1 MPNTAS
7 VRARVGVDFLLREL
21 DPGSDQDVLQDVR
34 LPKFCDFVCYSLMR
48 MDLWPMTE
56 RIERVLRKE
65 GPGLRPDEDL
75 LHRIVDNLIEVHSMP
90 SDFVSVIQPTAAKNS
105 EGSGAEETGKRPV
118 PVLPVR
124 DTVLFPHAV
133 LPLTVGRES
142 SIQLIQSLGEEKT
155 ILVVA
160 QRDARQ
166 DSPQSADLFATGT
179 RATVHKVVKMP
190 NQSLFVFTEGNERV
204 HLGEFAQL
212 TPFMTAEYEAIPD
225 VEPQQTPEAE
235 ALQRNVVS
243 QFQQIVTSSP
253 TLSDDLQTI
262 AINIDEP
269 GRLADFIA
277 SSLPFL
283 TTTDKQELLETPDV
297 SARLERINKHLA
309 KELEVQQ
316 LRNKIQT
323 EVQDSVQSS
332 QRDYYLREQ
341 LKAIQKELG
350 DVDDTQKDIA
360 ELKEKIETAGM
371 PDDVKKDALKE
382 LGRLSRMNPAAADY
396 SLTRN
401 YVEWLAVLPWGKTSS
416 GEVDILKAKGI
427 LDEDHYGL
435 KKVKDRSLD
444 YLSVRR
450 LKPDMK
456 GPILCFVGPPGVGKT
471 SLGRSIA
478 KALDRKFSRISLGG
492 MHDEAE
498 IRGHRRTYIG
508 ALPGQIIQHL
518 KRVEVKDP
526 VFMLD
531 EIDKLGRDFRGDPAS
546 ALLET
551 LDPEQNNTFRD
562 NYLDQPFD
570 LSKVLFICTA
580 NQLDTIPG
588 PLLDRM
594 EIIELT
600 GYTEEEK
607 VNIAIKYL
615 IPRQIKENGI
625 TEEQIEFP
633 KESVHL
639 IARHYT
645 REAGVRKL
653 EQQIGTVCRKVARK
667 IAEGT
672 TEKVVITPEI
682 VHEFLGG
689 IKVRVDTEIAE
700 RTKRAGVAVGLAWTP
715 AGGDVLFIEA
725 NRMKGKGGFTITGQI
740 GDVMKES
747 MQAALTWVRSNAASL
762 GLDEDFT
769 KDTDLHIHVPA
780 GAIPKDGPSAGVT
793 MATALV
799 SLLTDTPVHP
809 LTAMTGEITLSGNVL
824 PVGGIKEKFL
834 AAKRAGVRDVILP
847 TDCKQQVDEDLTPDQ
862 TEGVTI
868 HYATRIEDVLAVAL
882 PKTQREKAQD
892 EVVREEVL
900 HATV

>member
-1 MPNTAS
+1 MPN
-7 VRARVGVDFLLREL
+7 
-21 DPGSDQDVLQDVR
+21 
-34 LPKFCDFVCYSLMR
+34 
-48 MDLWPMTE
+48 
-56 RIERVLRKE
+56 
-65 GPGLRPDEDL
+65 
-75 LHRIVDNLIEVHSMP
+75 
-90 SDFVSVIQPTAAKNS
+90 DFVSVIKPKDS
-105 EGSGAEETGKRPV
+105 KGAEETVVAEGGSRAI

-166 DSPQSADLFATGT
+166 DAPQAADLHHIGT

-204 HLGEFAQL
+204 RLGDFSQIN
-212 TPFMTAEYEAIPD
+212 PFMTAECEVVDEIQPS
-225 VEPQQTPEAE
+225 VSPETE

-243 QFQQIVTSSP
+243 QFQQIVSSSP

-283 TTTDKQELLETPDV
+283 TTNDKQELLETPDV
-297 SARLERINKHLA
+297 AARLERINKHLA

-316 LRNKIQT
+316 LRNKIQS

-350 DVDDTQKDIA
+350 DLDDTQKDIA
-360 ELKEKIETAGM
+360 ELKEKIEAAGM
-371 PDDVKKDALKE
+371 PEETKKDALKE
-382 LGRLSRMNPAAADY
+382 LGRLSRMNAMAADY

-401 YVEWLAVLPWGKTSS
+401 YIEWLAVLPWSKSS
-416 GEVDILKAKGI
+416 AGEVDILKAKEI

-435 KKVKDRSLD
+435 KKVKDRILD

-478 KALDRKFSRISLGG
+478 RALGRKFSRISLGG

-600 GYTEEEK
+600 GYTEEE
-607 VNIAIKYL
+607 
-615 IPRQIKENGI
+615 
-625 TEEQIEFP
+625 
-633 KESVHL
+633 
-639 IARHYT
+639 
-645 REAGVRKL
+645 
-653 EQQIGTVCRKVARK
+653 
-667 IAEGT
+667 
-672 TEKVVITPEI
+672 
-682 VHEFLGG
+682 
-689 IKVRVDTEIAE
+689 
-700 RTKRAGVAVGLAWTP
+700 
-715 AGGDVLFIEA
+715 
-725 NRMKGKGGFTITGQI
+725 
-740 GDVMKES
+740 
-747 MQAALTWVRSNAASL
+747 
-762 GLDEDFT
+762 
-769 KDTDLHIHVPA
+769 
-780 GAIPKDGPSAGVT
+780 
-793 MATALV
+793 
-799 SLLTDTPVHP
+799 
-809 LTAMTGEITLSGNVL
+809 
-824 PVGGIKEKFL
+824 
-834 AAKRAGVRDVILP
+834 
-847 TDCKQQVDEDLTPDQ
+847 
-862 TEGVTI
+862 
-868 HYATRIEDVLAVAL
+868 
-882 PKTQREKAQD
+882 
-892 EVVREEVL
+892 
-900 HATV
+900 

>member
-1 MPNTAS
+1 MAN
-7 VRARVGVDFLLREL
+7 
-21 DPGSDQDVLQDVR
+21 
-34 LPKFCDFVCYSLMR
+34 
-48 MDLWPMTE
+48 
-56 RIERVLRKE
+56 
-65 GPGLRPDEDL
+65 
-75 LHRIVDNLIEVHSMP
+75 
-90 SDFVSVIQPTAAKNS
+90 DFVSIIQPKASKTIDAT
-105 EGSGAEETGKRPV
+105 SGEQYDSRPL

-124 DTVLFPHAV
+124 DMVLFPHAV

-160 QRDARQ
+160 QRDARM
-166 DSPQSADLFATGT
+166 DTPEADDLYSVGT
-179 RATVHKVVKMP
+179 KATVHKVVKMP

-204 HLGEFAQL
+204 RLGDFSQL
-212 TPFMTAEYEAIPD
+212 APFMMAESQTIPD
-225 VEPQQTPEAE
+225 LEPVETPEIE
-235 ALQRNVVS
+235 ALQRNVLS
-243 QFQQIVTSSP
+243 QFQQIVSSSP

-262 AINIDEP
+262 ALNLDEP

-283 TTTDKQELLETPDV
+283 TTTDKQELLETPD
-297 SARLERINKHLA
+297 AAMRLERVNKHLA

-323 EVQDSVQSS
+323 EVQDSVQQS

-350 DVDDTQKDIA
+350 DTDDTQKDIA
-360 ELKEKIETAGM
+360 ELKEKIEAAGM
-371 PDDVKKDALKE
+371 PEEVKKDALKE
-382 LGRLSRMNPAAADY
+382 LGRLSRMNAMAADY

-401 YVEWLAVLPWGKTSS
+401 YVEWLAVLPWAKSS
-416 GEVDILKAKGI
+416 ACEVDILKAKEI
-427 LDEDHYGL
+427 LDADHYGL
-435 KKVKDRSLD
+435 QKVKERILD

-471 SLGRSIA
+471 SLGRSVA
-478 KALDRKFSRISLGG
+478 KALGRKFSRISLGG

-498 IRGHRRTYIG
+498 LRGHRRTYIG
-508 ALPGQIIQHL
+508 ALPGQIIQNL
-518 KRVEVKDP
+518 KRVETNDP

-546 ALLET
+546 ALLEV

-570 LSKVLFICTA
+570 LSKVLFVCTA

-607 VNIAIKYL
+607 VNIAFQYL
-615 IPRQIKENGI
+615 IPRQIKENGVDP
-625 TEEQIEFP
+625 EMIEFP
-633 KESVHL
+633 RDSVHL

-653 EQQIGTVCRKVARK
+653 EQLMGTVCRKVARR
-667 IAEGT
+667 IAEGK

-682 VHEFLGG
+682 IHEFLGG

-700 RTKRAGVAVGLAWTP
+700 RTKRPGVVVGLAWTP
-715 AGGDVLFIEA
+715 VGGDILFIEA
-725 NRMKGKGGFTITGQI
+725 NKMKGKGGFTITGQI

-747 MQAALTWVRSNAASL
+747 MQAALTWVRSNATSL
-762 GLDEDFT
+762 GLAEDFT
-769 KDTDLHIHVPA
+769 KDVDLHIHVPA

-799 SLLTDTPVHP
+799 SLLTNKPVHP
-809 LTAMTGEITLSGNVL
+809 LTAMTGESTLSGNVL

-847 TDCKQQVDEDLTPDQ
+847 QECKQQVDEDLTPEQ
-862 TEGVTI
+862 IEGVTL
-868 HYATRIEDVLAVAL
+868 HYATHIEDVLAVAL
-882 PKTQREKAQD
+882 PKSVTEVVADERVRD
-892 EVVREEVL
+892 EVIHESEV
-900 HATV
+900 AIA

>member
-1 MPNTAS
+1 
-7 VRARVGVDFLLREL
+7 
-21 DPGSDQDVLQDVR
+21 
-34 LPKFCDFVCYSLMR
+34 
-48 MDLWPMTE
+48 
-56 RIERVLRKE
+56 
-65 GPGLRPDEDL
+65 
-75 LHRIVDNLIEVHSMP
+75 MP
-90 SDFVSVIQPTAAKNS
+90 SDFVSVIRPHGDGD
-105 EGSGAEETGKRPV
+105 GSSTGRQY

-142 SIQLIQSLGEEKT
+142 SIQLIQSLGEDKT

-160 QRDARQ
+160 QKDARL
-166 DSPQSADLFATGT
+166 DAPEGADLHEVGT

-190 NQSLFVFTEGNERV
+190 NQSLFVFTEGTERV
-204 HLGEFAQL
+204 KLGSFTQ
-212 TPFMTAEYEAIPD
+212 TQPFLTAEFEPLEDVRPEAS
-225 VEPQQTPEAE
+225 PEAE

-243 QFQQIVTSSP
+243 QFQEIVSSSS

-262 AINIDEP
+262 AINIEDP
-269 GRLADFIA
+269 SRLSDFIA

-283 TTTDKQELLETPDV
+283 TTAEKQELLETPDV
-297 SARLERINKHLA
+297 KKRLEMINAHLA
-309 KELEVQQ
+309 KEIEVQQ
-316 LRNKIQT
+316 LRNKIQS
-323 EVQDSVQSS
+323 EVQDSVQQS
-332 QRDYYLREQ
+332 QRDFYLREQ
-341 LKAIQKELG
+341 MKAIQKELG
-350 DVDDTQKDIA
+350 DQDETQKDVQD
-360 ELKEKIETAGM
+360 LKEKIEAAGM
-371 PDDVKKDALKE
+371 PEEVKKDALKE
-382 LGRLSRMNPAAADY
+382 LNRLSRMNPAAADY

-401 YVEWLAVLPWGKTSS
+401 YVEWLAVLPWSKSTS
-416 GEVDILKAKGI
+416 EAVDIKKASEV
-427 LDEDHYGL
+427 LDADHYGL
-435 KKVKDRSLD
+435 KKVKDRILD

-471 SLGRSIA
+471 SLGKSIA
-478 KALDRKFSRISLGG
+478 RALGRKFSRISLGG

-508 ALPGQIIQHL
+508 AMPGQIVQNL
-518 KRVEVKDP
+518 KRVETNDP

-531 EIDKLGRDFRGDPAS
+531 EIDKLGRDFRGDPAA

-551 LDPEQNNTFRD
+551 LDPAQNATFRD

-580 NQLDTIPG
+580 NQLDPIPA

-607 VNIAIKYL
+607 INIAERYL
-615 IPRQIKENGI
+615 VPRQIKENGI
-625 TEEQIEFP
+625 EVKSDDTSKPEPPLIVFP
-633 KESVHL
+633 RESL
-639 IARHYT
+639 GIIARHYT

-653 EQQIGTVCRKVARK
+653 EQLIGTICRKQARR
-667 IAEGT
+667 IAEGRV
-672 TEKVVITPEI
+672 EQLVVTDEVI
-682 VHEFLGG
+682 HEFLGG
-689 IKVRVDTEIAE
+689 YKVRVDTEIAE

-715 AGGDVLFIEA
+715 VGGDVLFIEA
-725 NRMKGKGGFTITGQI
+725 NRMKGKGSFQITGQI

-762 GLDEDFT
+762 GLEEDVL
-769 KDTDLHIHVPA
+769 KDIDLHLHVPA

-793 MATALV
+793 MATAIV
-799 SLLTDTPVHP
+799 SLLTDTPVRP
-809 LTAMTGEITLSGNVL
+809 LLAMTGEITLSGNVL

-847 TDCKQQVDEDLTPDQ
+847 IDVKPNVEEDLGADQ
-862 TEGVTI
+862 IEGVTI

-882 PKTQREKAQD
+882 PHTRRESQQD
-892 EVVREEVL
+892 EEIREEVI
-900 HATV
+900 HAGV